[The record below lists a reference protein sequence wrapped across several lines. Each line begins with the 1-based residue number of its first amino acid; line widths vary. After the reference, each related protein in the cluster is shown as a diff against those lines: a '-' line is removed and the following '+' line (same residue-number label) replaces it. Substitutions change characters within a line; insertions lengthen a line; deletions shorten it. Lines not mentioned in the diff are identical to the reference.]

1 MQFRV
6 IIVHEALKVG
16 MEVEN
21 FAFIM
26 PTISNAYG
34 TFCLTFSPFHDSIF

>member
-16 MEVEN
+16 MEFEI
-21 FAFIM
+21 FALFM
-26 PTISNAYG
+26 P
-34 TFCLTFSPFHDSIF
+34 